1 MACNGITNVT
11 AQIALDLAPL
21 VENPALA
28 RAAAQ
33 GLGSLLGLH
42 EEPARITPG
51 NGYVILWVG
60 SGIGVTVYANGTLSC
75 TDFRPYNTTDS
86 VAAIRQAAEQI
97 VTALAGL
104 ALQARLAS
112 LIGQLAPI
120 EATQRAENGAL
131 VLTVDL

>member
-21 VENPALA
+21 VENEQLA

-42 EEPARITPG
+42 EEPTHITPG
-51 NGYVILWVG
+51 CGYVILWVG
-60 SGIGVTVYANGTLSC
+60 GDIGVTVYAGGALSC
-75 TDFRPYNTTDS
+75 TDFRPYSTTAD
-86 VAAIRQAAEQI
+86 VEAIRQAAEQI

-104 ALQARLAS
+104 ALQTRLAS

-120 EATQRAENGAL
+120 ETTQRAENGAL